1 VRRKL
6 LLTYLTLTA
15 VILLM
20 LEVPLALSYSLNA
33 YHQLATTRARDT
45 RELAVEAK
53 AALVDRAAVAAFE
66 ERLRRYESSH
76 QTTVIL
82 VDPEGRVAAAS
93 RTDVDVA
100 AAALHSSLAEALR
113 GESAGPSQHAGH
125 ALRPGKVIIAEPVLQ
140 GEEAIGAL
148 GAVASGTAVQQNVD
162 NHTLLLIGAAA
173 LALTAVGLAS
183 VPLSR
188 WLLRPIRQF
197 DHTVH
202 AIIDGAYDVRV
213 QRGGGPPE
221 MHGLADAFNRMADHL
236 VTLLETQKAFV
247 ADASHQMRNPL
258 TALRLRVETLECGV
272 RPEARKQLQ
281 QAVTE
286 IERLSTLLDQLLRL
300 ARAEGRD
307 QSVAPVDVAEV
318 IATRVAAWEQAAARK
333 QVRLIAPDANG
344 TVSACVPGHLEQILD
359 VLIDNALHMSD
370 ADTSITVRHM
380 VAGAYA
386 QIQVIDEGPGMS
398 AEDCRR
404 ALDRFWRGSNSA
416 GRDGSGLGLAI
427 ADTLAKANGGSLRLL
442 PATPR
447 GIEARVTMALCPR
460 TVQAAESRVLVPAC
474 PRAAVDS
481 GPEAQGHAGT
491 LAGPLTRP

>member
-1 VRRKL
+1 MRRKL

-33 YHQLATTRARDT
+33 YHQLATTRARET
-45 RELAVEAK
+45 RELAVDA
-53 AALVDRAAVAAFE
+53 RAVLARGASPTAFE
-66 ERLRRYESSH
+66 QRLRRYESSH
-76 QTTVIL
+76 RTTVVL
-82 VDPEGRVAAAS
+82 VDPDGRVAAAS

-100 AAALHSSLAEALR
+100 AGALHSSLAKALR
-113 GESAGPSQHAGH
+113 GESTGPSQHVGH
-125 ALRPGKVIIAEPVLQ
+125 SLRPGNVILAEPVQQ
-140 GEEAIGAL
+140 GDEVIGAL
-148 GAVASGTAVQQNVD
+148 GSVASGAAVQRDVNQ
-162 NHTLLLIGAAA
+162 HTLLLIAAAA
-173 LALTAVGLAS
+173 LALTAVGVAS

-197 DHTVH
+197 DDTVH

-213 QRGGGPPE
+213 RCGGPPE
-221 MHGLADAFNRMADHL
+221 MHGLAVGFNRMADHL
-236 VTLLETQKAFV
+236 VTLLETQRAFV

-258 TALRLRVETLECGV
+258 TALRLRVETLEPGV

-281 QAVTE
+281 QAVAE

-307 QSVAPVDVAEV
+307 QSVAPVNVGEV
-318 IATRVAAWEQAAARK
+318 ISTRVAAWEQAAARK
-333 QVRLIAPDANG
+333 DVTLLAPGTEG

-359 VLIDNALHMSD
+359 VLIDNALHVSD
-370 ADTSITVRHM
+370 TGTSITIRHV

-386 QIQVIDEGPGMS
+386 RIQVIDEGPGLS

-416 GRDGSGLGLAI
+416 KREGSGLGLAI

-442 PATPR
+442 PASPR
-447 GIEARVTMALCPR
+447 GIEARVEMPLCPR
-460 TVQAAESRVLVPAC
+460 TAQAGESRVLVPVC
-474 PRAAVDS
+474 SQAA
-481 GPEAQGHAGT
+481 AN
-491 LAGPLTRP
+491 